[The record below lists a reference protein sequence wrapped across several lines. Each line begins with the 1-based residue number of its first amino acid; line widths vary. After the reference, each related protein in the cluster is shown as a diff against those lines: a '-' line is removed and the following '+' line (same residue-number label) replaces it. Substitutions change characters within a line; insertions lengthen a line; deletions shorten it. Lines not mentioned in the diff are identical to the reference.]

1 MTEAER
7 TGLDHVIL
15 PRRLPGLA
23 LLDRYHP
30 APADNQLDAAL
41 AAFAS
46 PGDTVLDPWAGTGWT
61 ARRAVAAGMRAVA
74 ADPSPLAQ
82 LAAIGLLTAP
92 DPAVLDAAFTQLAGS
107 RRVDVPL
114 RQHIEE
120 LYATRCST
128 CRSPVVAEQFIWPRD
143 ADAPGR
149 KIYRCP
155 ACDLNRGGPEERS
168 APVDDG
174 DLAKL
179 GIERGAGA
187 LEETDATDADGGPA
201 ERDANCRRC
210 ARGR

>member
-1 MTEAER
+1 M
-7 TGLDHVIL
+7 
-15 PRRLPGLA
+15 
-23 LLDRYHP
+23 
-30 APADNQLDAAL
+30 
-41 AAFAS
+41 
-46 PGDTVLDPWAGTGWT
+46 
-61 ARRAVAAGMRAVA
+61 
-74 ADPSPLAQ
+74 PSPRIRARFAQ

-92 DPAVLDAAFTQLAGS
+92 DPAVLDAAFAQLAGS

-120 LYATRCST
+120 LYATRCAT

-174 DLAKL
+174 RSGQARHRAR
-179 GIERGAGA
+179 EPA
-187 LEETDATDADGGPA
+187 LSRTIDATDADDGPA
-201 ERDANCRRC
+201 EPRCHRR
-210 ARGR
+210 

>member
-30 APADNQLDAAL
+30 PPADNQLDAAL
-41 AAFAS
+41 AAFATA
-46 PGDTVLDPWAGTGWT
+46 GDTILDPWGGTGWT
-61 ARRAVAAGMRAVA
+61 ARRAVAAGMRAVV

-92 DPAVLDAAFTQLAGS
+92 EPASLDAAFAQLAGS

-120 LYATRCST
+120 LYATRCAA
-128 CRSPVVAEQFIWPRD
+128 CRRPVVAEQFIWPRNG
-143 ADAPGR
+143 DAPGR
-149 KIYRCP
+149 KI
-155 ACDLNRGGPEERS
+155 
-168 APVDDG
+168 
-174 DLAKL
+174 
-179 GIERGAGA
+179 
-187 LEETDATDADGGPA
+187 
-201 ERDANCRRC
+201 
-210 ARGR
+210 